1 MNEDDLIVRKKFVD
15 NLTKLTQ
22 SYKTDAEFSRAVDLA
37 PDRVS
42 KLKKADG
49 NAQPMLKELVA
60 ISKVCNVSID
70 WLLGVEHHESE
81 SNDDL
86 IVRLRNNA
94 EMFKLILDLEKMLLV
109 KLKYHYE
116 EHTHYG
122 RNYETLDESD
132 VSTTFDKEEN
142 RIDISVCD
150 VDLQATLYKWVEYK
164 KKFSDDSEEYVDDV
178 LETVR
183 LGLTK
188 KLESLEREKLPFN

>member
-49 NAQPMLKELVA
+49 NAQPTLKELVA

-70 WLLGVEHHESE
+70 GLLGVEHHESE
-81 SNDDL
+81 SNDNL

-94 EMFKLILDLEKMLLV
+94 EMFSLFLDLEKMLLV
-109 KLKYHYE
+109 KLDYHYE
-116 EHTHYG
+116 PDYG
-122 RNYETLDESD
+122 STCSKILNQADVLFTDE
-132 VSTTFDKEEN
+132 
-142 RIDISVCD
+142 
-150 VDLQATLYKWVEYK
+150 DLQTALYKWVEFK
-164 KKFSDDSEEYVDDV
+164 QKFNDDSEEYVADV
-178 LETVR
+178 LETLR
-183 LGLTK
+183 SGLTK